1 MILPTLKPGVLR
13 FAGFYAALFLVVGVQ
28 LPYWPVWLKS
38 RGLSATEIGILVAAQ
53 LWVKVGFNPLV
64 GQFVDRTGRRRPI
77 LLGLAVTTLAVM
89 LAFPL
94 AHGFVPLLCLS
105 LMVGASFSAIM
116 PVGDNLTLSHVV
128 AHGMDYGRVRLW
140 GSLSFIAMS
149 VAAGGLLDVIGGDG
163 AIVWLLVAALIPL
176 CFAILALPD
185 APPSVADLPETPR
198 PGWGDLLRS
207 GRYWRF
213 LAATATIGASHAM
226 YYGFGTLH
234 WQRHGIDHTWIG
246 GLWGVGVA
254 AEVVVFAFSGALV
267 RRFGAVKLILI
278 GALGAIVR
286 WSLMPFVID
295 PWLLVP
301 LQCLHGLTFGATH
314 LGAMHFLARQ
324 IAPGLTGRALG
335 LYAAMGNGVVLGLA
349 TVASGGIYAAFGGL
363 GYLSM
368 TALAAAGAI
377 AALSLVRDPR
387 PAV

>member
-1 MILPTLKPGVLR
+1 MINPAPKPGMLR

-64 GQFVDRTGRRRPI
+64 GQIVDRTGRRRPV
-77 LLGLAVTTLAVM
+77 LLGLALTTLAVM
-89 LAFPL
+89 LAFPM
-94 AHGFVPLLCLS
+94 AHGFAPLLCLS
-105 LMVGASFSAIM
+105 LMAGAAFSAIM

-149 VAAGGLLDVIGGDG
+149 VAAGGLLDRIGGDG
-163 AIVWLLVAALIPL
+163 AIVWLLAAALVPL
-176 CFAILALPD
+176 CFTILTLPD
-185 APPSVADLPETPR
+185 APPAPAALAETPR

-226 YYGFGTLH
+226 YYGFGTLD

-246 GLWGVGVA
+246 GLWGIGVA
-254 AEVVVFAFSGALV
+254 AEVVVFAWSAVLV
-267 RRFGAVKLILI
+267 RRFGAVRLILI
-278 GALGAIVR
+278 GALGGVAR
-286 WSLMPFVID
+286 WTLMPFVVD
-295 PWLLVP
+295 PWLLLP

-324 IAPGLTGRALG
+324 VAPELTGRALG
-335 LYAAMGNGVVLGLA
+335 LYAAMGNGVVLGVA

-368 TALAAAGAI
+368 AVLAATGAT
-377 AALSLVRDPR
+377 AALSLARGSTN
-387 PAV
+387 AS